1 MIDTSPSM
9 TMQRVVVSLSR
20 EELYVIM
27 RLLNASQLPGFDLTW
42 LNATPDGEVPDNVR
56 QTLDVAANALIARGY
71 MSLQEPVETEKVQ
84 INIPSPVIALVGAC
98 IFGENSILLSLHTPD
113 GPKLTYLHQL
123 RELGVVHTVP
133 LPDVHQ
139 FEALNGREGVLS
151 VMNDMLN
158 LQEQSVSTLPASKV
172 LAVNMQIA
180 RDAAIAGKV
189 DEAVELLVRGGLP
202 AATAQ
207 ELGKAMKEA
216 TALGSIIAAKRED
229 DGKQRDAALA
239 IVVTPTLCF
248 ALSDEDSH
256 PSAFHVQP
264 TSAGA
269 LRRWVASYL
278 S

>member
-1 MIDTSPSM
+1 MIATSPSM

>member
-9 TMQRVVVSLSR
+9 TIQRVVVSLSR

-27 RLLNASQLPGFDLTW
+27 RLLKASQLPGFDLTW

-56 QTLDVAANALIARGY
+56 QTLDVVTNALIARGY
-71 MSLQEPVETEKVQ
+71 LSLQEPVEAETVQ
-84 INIPSPVIALVGAC
+84 VNIPSPVIALVGAC
-98 IFGENSILLSLHTPD
+98 IFGENSILLSLHTSD

-123 RELGVVHTVP
+123 RELGVVHTMP

-139 FEALNGREGVLS
+139 FEALNGREGVIR
-151 VMNDMLN
+151 VVNDLLK
-158 LQEQSVSTLPASKV
+158 LQAQPVSALPAVKA
-172 LAVNMQIA
+172 LAVDVQTA
-180 RDAAIAGKV
+180 RDAAIAGQV
-189 DEAVELLVRGGLP
+189 DEAVERLVRGGLP

-216 TALGSIIAAKRED
+216 SALGSIVAAKRED
-229 DGKQRDAALA
+229 DGKQRNAALA

-248 ALSDEDSH
+248 ALSDEGSH

-264 TSAGA
+264 TSADA